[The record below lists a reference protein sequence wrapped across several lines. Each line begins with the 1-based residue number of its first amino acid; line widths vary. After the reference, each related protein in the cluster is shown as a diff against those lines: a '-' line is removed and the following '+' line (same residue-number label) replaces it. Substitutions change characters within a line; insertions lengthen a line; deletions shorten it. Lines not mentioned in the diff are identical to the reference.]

1 MGKMSMRVGNRLNST
16 IVRARMKRIAK
27 TKTFTTK
34 RQRTQKSTSGSS
46 GQSISQLLSKLNANS
61 GKTSSAEQLLANRT
75 QTLLYSGMETAAER
89 VEKRLGK
96 FLKTDGTSVFDE
108 EDETKLKENV
118 ADNIE
123 SFVND
128 YNYLMK
134 RLAQYGDIVDSNYAK
149 KLKNYANAENKELRE
164 IGITIKGDGTLE
176 LDENKLKAADISQVK
191 KLFTGEDG
199 FAKKVSNL
207 SGQIGKYAKEKVTEL
222 EKSSAQASSNYNR
235 YARYAN
241 NSQSYNSSYY
251 NNSYYNS
258 KA

>member
-34 RQRTQKSTSGSS
+34 QQRTQKSTS
-46 GQSISQLLSKLNANS
+46 GQSISQLLSKLNPHS

-108 EDETKLKENV
+108 KDETKLKENV

-134 RLAQYGDIVDSNYAK
+134 RLAQSGDIVDSNYAK

-164 IGITIKGDGTLE
+164 IGITIKGDRTLE

-251 NNSYYNS
+251 NNGYYNS

>member
-27 TKTFTTK
+27 TFTTK
-34 RQRTQKSTSGSS
+34 QQRTQKSTSGSS

-118 ADNIE
+118 ADNI
-123 SFVND
+123 
-128 YNYLMK
+128 
-134 RLAQYGDIVDSNYAK
+134 I
-149 KLKNYANAENKELRE
+149 
-164 IGITIKGDGTLE
+164 I
-176 LDENKLKAADISQVK
+176 
-191 KLFTGEDG
+191 
-199 FAKKVSNL
+199 
-207 SGQIGKYAKEKVTEL
+207 
-222 EKSSAQASSNYNR
+222 
-235 YARYAN
+235 
-241 NSQSYNSSYY
+241 
-251 NNSYYNS
+251 
-258 KA
+258 

>member
-34 RQRTQKSTSGSS
+34 QQRTQKSTS

-108 EDETKLKENV
+108 KDETKLKENV

-134 RLAQYGDIVDSNYAK
+134 RLAQSGDIVDSNYAK

-164 IGITIKGDGTLE
+164 IGITIKG
-176 LDENKLKAADISQVK
+176 
-191 KLFTGEDG
+191 G

-251 NNSYYNS
+251 NNGYYNS

>member
-34 RQRTQKSTSGSS
+34 QQRTQKSTSGSS

-134 RLAQYGDIVDSNYAK
+134 RLAQSGDIVDSNYAK
-149 KLKNYANAENKELRE
+149 
-164 IGITIKGDGTLE
+164 KGDGTLE

-235 YARYAN
+235 YARYVN